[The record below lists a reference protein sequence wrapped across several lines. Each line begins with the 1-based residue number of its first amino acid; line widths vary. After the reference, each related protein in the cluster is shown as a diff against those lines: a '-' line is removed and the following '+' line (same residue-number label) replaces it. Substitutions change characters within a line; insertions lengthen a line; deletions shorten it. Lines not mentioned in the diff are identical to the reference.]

1 MYKLVILFFLFGCQ
15 NSVSEI
21 KRSTVNYNEVP
32 INVVEKELF
41 INVDIP
47 SQLDLF
53 LNEWFNKKVKV
64 NGFQGTVLFEIF
76 DYEETISNIENGKRV
91 DVSLDVKIQIDSRDK
106 LSNQK
111 NYKIKLSEFGTITGS
126 FSLSDVD
133 IMTENLQKNIVSN
146 LSKNI
151 NSRI

>member
-1 MYKLVILFFLFGCQ
+1 M
-15 NSVSEI
+15 
-21 KRSTVNYNEVP
+21 
-32 INVVEKELF
+32 
-41 INVDIP
+41 
-47 SQLDLF
+47 
-53 LNEWFNKKVKV
+53 
-64 NGFQGTVLFEIF
+64 
-76 DYEETISNIENGKRV
+76 KRV

-126 FSLSDVD
+126 FSISDVD